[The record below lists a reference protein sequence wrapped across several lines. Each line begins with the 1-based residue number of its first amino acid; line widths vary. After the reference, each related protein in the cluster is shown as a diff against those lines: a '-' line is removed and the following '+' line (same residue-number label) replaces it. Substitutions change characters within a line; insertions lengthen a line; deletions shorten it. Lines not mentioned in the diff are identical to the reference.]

1 MRLGAFLYWDALLF
15 FKMFVK
21 NRDFK
26 IKKAY
31 FLKKIQ
37 INDIIL
43 RVLGKK
49 WNKALKYCIHR
60 WILRWYCDRKRIL

>member
-1 MRLGAFLYWDALLF
+1 MRLGAFLYRDALLF

-49 WNKALKYCIHR
+49 
-60 WILRWYCDRKRIL
+60 